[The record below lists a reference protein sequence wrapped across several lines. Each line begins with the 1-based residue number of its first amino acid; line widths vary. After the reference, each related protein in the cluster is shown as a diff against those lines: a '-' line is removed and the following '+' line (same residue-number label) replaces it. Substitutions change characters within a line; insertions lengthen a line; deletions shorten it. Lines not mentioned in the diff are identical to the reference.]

1 MKRPSL
7 ASTLAASAL
16 GTALAFAVGLPAG
29 HAAPAAPPA
38 LGITGTQFTVNGA
51 PRFLVLV
58 SYFDAL
64 RASDQVLDGDFTWL
78 RAHGIDGVRIF
89 PNWWRCVEVR
99 KCGGHPGDDTLM
111 EAPTGR
117 LRPAVLARL
126 RAVLAKAGEHG
137 LVVDLSFARETV
149 RSPQG
154 AGLPAAAYAEALTA
168 AVDALGP
175 TPHVMF
181 DLQNEIYQNRF
192 FARDAAADAPQVAA
206 LARRIGAGRRI
217 VFVSTNA
224 EEAERYTFCGT
235 AGACPPGAAPLDV
248 IAVHDAREA
257 NWHDRTPAVVRD
269 LLAIGARR
277 GPRPVYL
284 QEPQAWQDERAPD
297 RLERFLDAV
306 ARAKRAGAAAWTF
319 HTRSGFILRE
329 GRSMPAQMDT
339 GERRFVEQVRARVDA
354 AVPGR

>member
-1 MKRPSL
+1 
-7 ASTLAASAL
+7 L
-16 GTALAFAVGLPAG
+16 GAALAVVAALSAG
-29 HAAPAAPPA
+29 HAVPASPPA
-38 LGITGTQFTVNGA
+38 LGIAGTQFTVNGA

-64 RASDQVLDGDFTWL
+64 RAADQVLDEDFTWL
-78 RAHGIDGVRIF
+78 RAHGIDGVRVF
-89 PNWWRCVEVR
+89 PNWWRCAEVR

-111 EAPTGR
+111 EAPSGR

-126 RAVLAKAGEHG
+126 RAVVAKAGEHG
-137 LVVDLSFARETV
+137 FVVDLSFARETV
-149 RSPQG
+149 RGPQG
-154 AGLPAAAYAEALTA
+154 AELPAAAYADALAA
-168 AVDALGP
+168 AVEGLGP
-175 TPHVMF
+175 APHVMF
-181 DLQNEIYQNRF
+181 DLQNEVYQNRL
-192 FARDAAADAPQVAA
+192 FARDAAADAPQVAR
-206 LARRIGAGRRI
+206 LARRLGAGGSSRI

-235 AGACPPGAAPLDV
+235 AGACPPGASPLDV

-284 QEPQAWQDERAPD
+284 QEPYAWQDERAPD
-297 RLERFLDAV
+297 RLERFLDAA
-306 ARAKRAGAAAWTF
+306 ARARRAGAAAWTF

-329 GRSMPAQMDT
+329 GRSMRAQMDA
-339 GERRFVEQVRARVDA
+339 GERRFVEQARARVDA
-354 AVPGR
+354 APPR